1 MPEIEDDPVSLPPPM
16 MASPIQPIKPTA
28 IIEETHEGTSEM
40 EQLDTLGTCILLS
53 IMLPLD
59 LKYIFLYF
67 YKAKFFQEV
76 TFFIIIFT

>member
-40 EQLDTLGTCILLS
+40 EQLDTLGTCIL
-53 IMLPLD
+53 
-59 LKYIFLYF
+59 
-67 YKAKFFQEV
+67 
-76 TFFIIIFT
+76 IINVAT